1 MQLKKCILIAP
12 LVSHA
17 TAGRIAALAAT
28 GYQVTLIDISGRDN
42 TFSTSLYPYSLLY
55 KIHRLDITKIDKFY
69 TQPSISLI
77 IKDILRS
84 FNALKENT
92 LITDRLKEILSQ
104 DNPDIIVTF
113 YGPLGIHFSR
123 LIKKINAKQKVVFIA
138 NLLPS
143 TVLSGN
149 AIIRCLKR
157 NLVNEFIDFIRWIK
171 KLDTIVCASDEMAEF
186 IVRKFKYP
194 RNRLLIAPDYHPAS
208 FQVNLKITPKISF
221 KPPSLIFL
229 GAPERWG
236 GRMDNID
243 KQLNLYSSLVA
254 VYASVSI
261 ERDKDSIWHAYP
273 YFTDEEV
280 FSGKLSDYAHGFA
293 AALVTYN
300 ITRRSERFRT
310 TLPTRFFSA
319 LAAGLPIALKWGL
332 FDAVESFITKRD
344 IGFVFYSEQELFEKL
359 NDSDKLKQ
367 QKETIVKMLSDF
379 SAEKQAKIFKD
390 LFDGLLFNK
399 RI

>member
-42 TFSTSLYPYSLLY
+42 AFSTSLYPYSLLY
-55 KIHRLDITKIDKFY
+55 KIHKLDITKIDPFY
-69 TQPSISLI
+69 IRPSIQLI

-84 FNALKENT
+84 FNVVNENKI
-92 LITDRLKEILSQ
+92 ITDKLKKILSEE
-104 DNPDIIVTF
+104 NPDIIVTF

-123 LIKKINAKQKVVFIA
+123 LIKKISVKQKVVFIA

-149 AIIRCLKR
+149 TIIRCLKR
-157 NLVNEFIDFIRWIK
+157 NLVNEFIDFKRWIK
-171 KLDTIVCASDEMAEF
+171 KLDTIVCASDEMADF
-186 IVRKFKYP
+186 IVRKFKYS

-208 FQVNLKITPKISF
+208 FQLNLKITAEISS
-221 KPPSLIFL
+221 KPLSLIFL

-236 GRMDNID
+236 GRIDNID

-254 VYASVSI
+254 VHASASI
-261 ERDKDSIWHAYP
+261 ERDNDSIWHTYP
-273 YFTDEEV
+273 YFTDDEV
-280 FSGKLSDYAHGFA
+280 FTGKLSDYAHGFT

-319 LAAGLPIALKWGL
+319 LAAGLPIALKGGL
-332 FDAVESFITKRD
+332 FDAVESFIKTND
-344 IGFVFYSEQELFEKL
+344 IGFVFYSQQELFDKL
-359 NDSDKLKQ
+359 NDTDKLKQ
-367 QKETIVKMLSDF
+367 QKENVVKMLSDF
-379 SAEKQAKIFKD
+379 SAEKQAKIFND

-399 RI
+399 QI